1 MIRPFGRRSC
11 RNVSV
16 VLIFSAIVALFFVKM
31 SPLSNPLPSYSGEH
45 QVGIIDVE
53 ADCETRVLHPAV
65 FREGGEVALK
75 LESVFFTL
83 FYPATPNPIHSPP
96 NHYWVPRPLSLT
108 AAGYAHLAHVS
119 SSLLRR
125 VFTFGLWLFA
135 GATTIPAHADAAL
148 LSRLEHELGGLRD
161 GSAAGRPSLSLLA
174 YGAGL
179 PVVVFSH
186 GMAGMRTSYSH
197 YCGELAS
204 RGFVVAAIEHRDGS
218 GPGSVVMKGEGG
230 ERDIVHFDR
239 EDVVSDPPITFE
251 EFKAAQLAFREAE
264 VEETIRVLRA
274 INEGEG
280 ERVLQEN
287 PRAEGRGFAD
297 WEGRLDTDSVTM
309 AGHSY
314 GATLALQTL
323 RDAPSKNLPIRSAI
337 MFDPGKESGPLNS
350 LITVPTLII
359 NSGSWTSSPAS
370 FYGRPHFAVVKAVAQ
385 SVLDRGVHAWFLT
398 LLHTAHPSITDA
410 PILQPLLFR
419 LVTGTRL
426 NERLALD
433 AYVGVSYDF
442 LRFVRD
448 GGRRGVLGS
457 GVTSED
463 GPLGKV
469 GERGVDESGLW
480 EVHVAPEV
488 EEEEGGEEWI
498 ET

>member
-1 MIRPFGRRSC
+1 MIRPFGRRSW

-16 VLIFSAIVALFFVKM
+16 VLIFSAIVSLFVIKM
-31 SPLSNPLPSYSGEH
+31 LPLCNPLPSYSGPH

-65 FREGGEVALK
+65 LKDGGEIALK

-83 FYPATPNPIHSPP
+83 FYPATPNPGHVHWPP
-96 NHYWVPRPLSLT
+96 KHYWVPRPLSLV
-108 AAGYAHLAHVS
+108 ASGYARLAHIS
-119 SSLLRR
+119 SSILHR

-135 GATTIPAHADAAL
+135 GATTIPAHADAPI
-148 LSRLEHELGGLRD
+148 LSRLEHELGGLKD
-161 GSAAGRPSLSLLA
+161 GSVVTSPLLKES
-174 YGAGL
+174 AGL
-179 PVVVFSH
+179 PVIVFSH

-204 RGFVVAAIEHRDGS
+204 RGYVVAAIEHRDGS
-218 GPGSVVMKGEGG
+218 GPGSVVMTADGK
-230 ERDIVHFDR
+230 ERDILHINMD
-239 EDVVSDPPITFE
+239 DIVSDPPITADG
-251 EFKAAQLAFREAE
+251 FKAAQLAFREAE

-274 INEGEG
+274 IDDGEG
-280 ERVLQEN
+280 ERVLREN
-287 PRAEGRGFAD
+287 PRREGWSFAE
-297 WEGRLDTDSVTM
+297 WQGRLDVESVTIV
-309 AGHSY
+309 GHSY

-323 RDAPSKNLPIRSAI
+323 RDAPSKSLPVRSAI

-350 LITVPTLII
+350 DITVPTLII

-398 LLHTAHPSITDA
+398 LLHTAHSSITDA
-410 PILQPLLFR
+410 PILQPLIFR

-433 AYVGVSYDF
+433 AYVNASHDF

-448 GGRRGVLGS
+448 GRRRGVLAS

-463 GPLGKV
+463 GPLGKA
-469 GERGVDESGLW
+469 EDAESDLSGLW
-480 EVHVAPEV
+480 EVHVAPEP
-488 EEEEGGEEWI
+488 ESEGEEM
-498 ET
+498 